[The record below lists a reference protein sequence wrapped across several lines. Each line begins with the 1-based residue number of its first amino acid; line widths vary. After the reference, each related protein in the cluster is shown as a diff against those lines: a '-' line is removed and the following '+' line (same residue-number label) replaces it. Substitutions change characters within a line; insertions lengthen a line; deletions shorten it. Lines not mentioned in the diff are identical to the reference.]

1 MSQSNGKVS
10 ILLVDDRPE
19 KLLALEA
26 VLSDL
31 DVDMVKASSG
41 KEALRCVLSQEF
53 AVILLDVNMPG
64 LDGFETASLIRQRK
78 SSEHIPIIFIT
89 AFSDEM
95 HVARGYSLGAVDYI
109 LAPIVPEVLRTKIS
123 VFVDLYRTTEQ
134 VKRQAEWLRRRA
146 AQLYKLTGASLRIN
160 SALSLDKTLEIVT
173 ESAREVIGANHCCSV
188 LALEQNWGRARH
200 VQSLSERFEGREQ
213 EFSPA
218 VFADLHAL
226 VAKMN
231 RAVRMSPRELQ
242 THPSWLAQPGSS
254 APQGLSGF
262 LAAPLVSRDGRNIG
276 LIQLSDKIDSE
287 FNEDDEAIL
296 IQLAQ
301 MASIAIENTIFAE
314 AREANRMKDEFL
326 ATLSHELRTPLNAML
341 GWTRLLRMGKL
352 DAADTAHG
360 LEVIERNVSA
370 QAKLI
375 EDLLDVSRIMTGKM
389 RLNIRPMSLKL
400 VIEAAIDAVR
410 PAADAKEI
418 QTTTSFDAEAD
429 HMSGDADRMQQ
440 VVWNLLTN
448 AIKFTNR
455 SGKVEVALTRQSGYV
470 QIKVIDNGIGIN
482 PEFLP
487 YVFDRFRQADSSS
500 TRHHS
505 GLGIGLAIVRHV
517 AELHGG
523 TVHVESFGQ
532 GHGATFTVSL
542 PVSAVKLEAEQ
553 PPPQRRTLKSAPTV
567 APAAAMLAGLHILLV
582 DDEADAR
589 EMLTEVLRRHQ
600 ARVTAVGSARDALV
614 ELDRALP
621 DVLISDIA
629 MPDDDGYSL
638 IRKVRGR
645 TAEQGGQVPAMA
657 LTAYAREEDRTRAL
671 AAGYQV
677 HVPKPVEPNE
687 LATVVAALAGRN
699 GKPLEPVLKYG

>member
-1 MSQSNGKVS
+1 
-10 ILLVDDRPE
+10 
-19 KLLALEA
+19 
-26 VLSDL
+26 
-31 DVDMVKASSG
+31 
-41 KEALRCVLSQEF
+41 
-53 AVILLDVNMPG
+53 
-64 LDGFETASLIRQRK
+64 
-78 SSEHIPIIFIT
+78 
-89 AFSDEM
+89 
-95 HVARGYSLGAVDYI
+95 
-109 LAPIVPEVLRTKIS
+109 
-123 VFVDLYRTTEQ
+123 
-134 VKRQAEWLRRRA
+134 
-146 AQLYKLTGASLRIN
+146 
-160 SALSLDKTLEIVT
+160 
-173 ESAREVIGANHCCSV
+173 
-188 LALEQNWGRARH
+188 
-200 VQSLSERFEGREQ
+200 
-213 EFSPA
+213 
-218 VFADLHAL
+218 
-226 VAKMN
+226 
-231 RAVRMSPRELQ
+231 
-242 THPSWLAQPGSS
+242 
-254 APQGLSGF
+254 
-262 LAAPLVSRDGRNIG
+262 
-276 LIQLSDKIDSE
+276 
-287 FNEDDEAIL
+287 
-296 IQLAQ
+296 
-301 MASIAIENTIFAE
+301 
-314 AREANRMKDEFL
+314 
-326 ATLSHELRTPLNAML
+326 
-341 GWTRLLRMGKL
+341 
-352 DAADTAHG
+352 
-360 LEVIERNVSA
+360 
-370 QAKLI
+370 
-375 EDLLDVSRIMTGKM
+375 MTGKM

-589 EMLTEVLRRHQ
+589 EMLTEVVRRHQ

>member
-1 MSQSNGKVS
+1 MSDQDGKVS

-26 VLSDL
+26 VLADL
-31 DVDMVKASSG
+31 DIHMVKAHSG
-41 KEALRCVLSQEF
+41 KEALRCILNQEF

-64 LDGFETASLIRQRK
+64 MDGFETASLIRQRK
-78 SSEHIPIIFIT
+78 VTADVPIIFIT

-95 HVARGYSLGAVDYI
+95 HISRGYQLGAVDYI
-109 LAPIVPEVLRTKIS
+109 LAPIMPEVLRTKIS
-123 VFVDLYRTTEQ
+123 VFVDLYRKTEQ
-134 VKRQAEWLRRRA
+134 VKRQAEWLRKRA

-160 SALSLDKTLEIVT
+160 SALSLDKTLEVVT
-173 ESAREVIGANHCCSV
+173 ESAREVIGAHHCAAV

-200 VQSLSERFEGREQ
+200 IKSLSEKYDGRE
-213 EFSPA
+213 EAFTPA
-218 VFADLHAL
+218 VFSDLHAL

-231 RAVRMSPRELQ
+231 RAVRMSARELQ
-242 THPSWLAQPGSS
+242 THPSWLARQG
-254 APQGLSGF
+254 AVTPQGLSGF

-276 LIQLSDKIDSE
+276 LIQLSDKIEGD
-287 FNEDDEAIL
+287 FDEDDEAIL

-301 MASIAIENTIFAE
+301 MASIAVENTIFAE

-352 DAADTAHG
+352 DATDTAHG

-389 RLNIRPMSLKL
+389 RLNIRPMSLKA
-400 VIEAAIDAVR
+400 VIEAALDAVR
-410 PAADAKEI
+410 PAAEAKEI
-418 QTTTSFDAEAD
+418 QLETSFDEEAD
-429 HMSGDADRMQQ
+429 HMSGDTDRMQQ

-455 SGKVEVALTRQSGYV
+455 GGKVNVNLARQSGYV
-470 QIKVIDNGIGIN
+470 QIKVADNGIGID
-482 PEFLP
+482 PQFLP

-523 TVHVESFGQ
+523 TVSAESFGQ

-542 PVSAVKLEAEQ
+542 PVSAVKMDSNQ
-553 PPPQRRTLKSAPTV
+553 SPPPRRATKTPSSPT
-567 APAAAMLAGLHILLV
+567 PSLDILAGVYVLLV
-582 DDEADAR
+582 DDEPDAR
-589 EMLTEVLRRHQ
+589 EMLSEVLRRHQ
-600 ARVTAVGSARDALV
+600 ARVTAVASARDALV

-629 MPDDDGYSL
+629 MPEDDGYSL

-645 TAEQGGQVPAMA
+645 TAEQGGQIPALA
-657 LTAYAREEDRTRAL
+657 LTAYAREEDRVRAL
-671 AAGYQV
+671 SAGFQV
-677 HVPKPVEPNE
+677 HVPKPVEPHE
-687 LATVVAALAGRN
+687 LATVVASLAGRN
-699 GKPLEPVLKYG
+699 GKQREPALAR

>member
-1 MSQSNGKVS
+1 MIHSDGKVS

-31 DVDMVKASSG
+31 DVHMVKANSG
-41 KEALRCVLSQEF
+41 KEALRCLLSQEF

-64 LDGFETASLIRQRK
+64 MDGFETASLIRQRK
-78 SSEHIPIIFIT
+78 VTADVPIIFIT

-95 HVARGYSLGAVDYI
+95 HISRGYQLGAVDYI
-109 LAPIVPEVLRTKIS
+109 PAPIMPEVLRTKIS
-123 VFVDLYRTTEQ
+123 VFVDLYRKSEQ
-134 VKRQAEWLRRRA
+134 VKRQSEWLRRRA

-160 SALSLDKTLEIVT
+160 SALSLDKTLEIVPD
-173 ESAREVIGANHCCSV
+173 SAREVIGAHHCAAV
-188 LALEQNWGRARH
+188 LALEQNWGRAKH
-200 VQSLSERFEGREQ
+200 VQSLSEKFEGREE

-218 VFADLHAL
+218 IFADLHAL

-231 RAVRMSPRELQ
+231 RAVRMNARELQ
-242 THPSWLAQPGSS
+242 THPAWLAQ
-254 APQGLSGF
+254 QGTVTPTGLCGF

-276 LIQLSDKIDSE
+276 LLQLSDKAEGD
-287 FNEDDEAIL
+287 FDEDDEAIL
-296 IQLAQ
+296 IQVAQ
-301 MASIAIENTIFAE
+301 MASIAVENTIFAE

-389 RLNIRPMSLKL
+389 RLNIRPMSLNS
-400 VIEAAIDAVR
+400 VIESALDAVR
-410 PAADAKEI
+410 PASDAKEI
-418 QTTTSFDAEAD
+418 QLLTSFDEEAD
-429 HMSGDADRMQQ
+429 HMSGDSDRMQQ

-455 SGKVEVALTRQSGYV
+455 GGKVEVNLTRQSGYV
-470 QIKVIDNGIGIN
+470 QIKVVDNGIGID
-482 PEFLP
+482 PQFLP

-517 AELHGG
+517 VELHGG
-523 TVHVESFGQ
+523 TVHAESFGQ
-532 GHGATFTVSL
+532 VHGATFTVSL
-542 PVSAVKLEAEQ
+542 PVSAVKMESEQ
-553 PPPQRRTLKSAPTV
+553 VPPQRRSTKSNASPL
-567 APAAAMLAGLHILLV
+567 PSPDILAGLHVLLV

-589 EMLTEVLRRHQ
+589 EMLSEVLRRHQ
-600 ARVTAVGSARDALV
+600 ARVTAVASARDALV
-614 ELDRALP
+614 EFDRNLP

-629 MPDDDGYSL
+629 MPDDDGYAL

-645 TAEQGGQVPAMA
+645 TAEQGGQVPALA
-657 LTAYAREEDRTRAL
+657 LTAYAREEDRVRAL
-671 AAGYQV
+671 AAGFQV
-677 HVPKPVEPNE
+677 HVPKPVEPHE
-687 LATVVAALAGRN
+687 LATVVASLAGRN
-699 GKPLEPVLKYG
+699 GKPVEHVMVR

>member
-1 MSQSNGKVS
+1 MSDLDGKVS

-26 VLSDL
+26 VLFDL
-31 DVDMVKASSG
+31 DIHMVKANSG
-41 KEALRCVLSQEF
+41 KEALRCLLNQEF

-64 LDGFETASLIRQRK
+64 MDGFETASLIRQRK
-78 SSEHIPIIFIT
+78 ATADVPIIFIT
-89 AFSDEM
+89 AFSDEL
-95 HVARGYSLGAVDYI
+95 HVARGYQLGAVDYI
-109 LAPIVPEVLRTKIS
+109 LAPIMPEVLRTKIS
-123 VFVDLYRTTEQ
+123 VFVDLYRRTEQ

-146 AQLYKLTGASLRIN
+146 AQLYKLTGAALRIN
-160 SALSLDKTLEIVT
+160 SALSLDKTLEVVT
-173 ESAREVIGANHCCSV
+173 ESAREVIGAHHCAAV

-200 VQSLSERFEGREQ
+200 VQSLSEKYEGRGE

-218 VFADLHAL
+218 IFADLHAL

-231 RAVRMSPRELQ
+231 RAVRMSARELQ
-242 THPSWLAQPGSS
+242 THPSWLVQQGTST
-254 APQGLSGF
+254 PQGLSGF

-276 LIQLSDKIDSE
+276 LLQLSDKADGD
-287 FNEDDEAIL
+287 FDEDDEAVL

-301 MASIAIENTIFAE
+301 MASIAVENTIFAE

-389 RLNIRPMSLKL
+389 RLNIRPMSLNT
-400 VIEAAIDAVR
+400 VIESALDAVR

-418 QTTTSFDAEAD
+418 QLLTSFEAEAD
-429 HMSGDADRMQQ
+429 HMSGDSDRMQQ

-455 SGKVEVALTRQSGYV
+455 GGKVEVNLTRQSGYV
-470 QIKVIDNGIGIN
+470 QIKVTDSGIGID
-482 PEFLP
+482 PQFLP

-517 AELHGG
+517 VELHGG
-523 TVHVESFGQ
+523 TVHAESFGQ

-542 PVSAVKLEAEQ
+542 PVSAVKMESDQ
-553 PPPQRRTLKSAPTV
+553 PPPQRRSSKSTTSASPS
-567 APAAAMLAGLHILLV
+567 PDILAGIYVLLV

-589 EMLTEVLRRHQ
+589 EMLSEVLRRHQ
-600 ARVTAVGSARDALV
+600 ARVTAVASARDALV

-629 MPDDDGYSL
+629 MPEDDGYAL

-645 TAEQGGQVPAMA
+645 TVEQGGQVPALA
-657 LTAYAREEDRTRAL
+657 LTAYAREEDRVRAL

-677 HVPKPVEPNE
+677 HVPKPVEPQE
-687 LATVVAALAGRN
+687 LAAVVASLAGRN
-699 GKPLEPVLKYG
+699 GKPLEPALVR